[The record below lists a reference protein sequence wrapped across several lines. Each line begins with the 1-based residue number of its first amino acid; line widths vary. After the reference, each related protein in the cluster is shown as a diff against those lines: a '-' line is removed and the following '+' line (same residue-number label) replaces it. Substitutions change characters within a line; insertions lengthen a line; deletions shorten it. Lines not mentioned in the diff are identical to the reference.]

1 MIPVPG
7 FEDLRVRWIKIRGLG
22 FVLYGFLLYSNA
34 DRQVIEFMEFGLPL
48 LDMWSGPETAIFVIE
63 SPNKDWLRY
72 VADQPD
78 HPWHLFESASMPA
91 ELATVDEN
99 TSLLIQESDN
109 LVLVTK
115 ADQMP
120 LSSLLKPNYAVPY
133 GPLEVERVR
142 KYFGLELDQYPCVI
156 FFEDL
161 YGRSFFHNPMP
172 RFPDVQD
179 VRYWFQ
185 CLFVS
190 PAFKDLLEK
199 VRLKV
204 KSHA

>member
-7 FEDLRVRWIKIRGLG
+7 FEDLRVRWIEIRGRG
-22 FVLYGFLLYSNA
+22 FVLYGFVLYSNA
-34 DRQVIEFMEFGLPL
+34 DRQIIEFMEFGLSL

-63 SPNKDWLRY
+63 PPNKDWLRY
-72 VADQPD
+72 VASQPD
-78 HPWHLFESASMPA
+78 HPWHLFESSSMPA
-91 ELATVDEN
+91 ELAITDEQ
-99 TSLLIQESDN
+99 TSLLIREADKI
-109 LVLVTK
+109 VLVTE
-115 ADQMP
+115 ADRIP
-120 LSSLLKPNYAVPY
+120 LSSVLEPNYAVPY
-133 GPLEVERVR
+133 DRLEVERVR
-142 KYFGLELDQYPCVI
+142 QYFGLAPNQYPCVI

-161 YGRSFFHNPMP
+161 YGHDFIHNPMP

-190 PAFKDLLEK
+190 DEFKNLLEK
-199 VRLKV
+199 VRSKV